1 MLFIRASGL
10 RSLIAEEGLFASR
23 MVVGGISLA
32 NFFDGL
38 LGIIALYL
46 PLFCKRG
53 SSPID
58 DL

>member
-1 MLFIRASGL
+1 MLFTRISGL
-10 RSLIAEEGLFASR
+10 MSLIAEEGLFASR
-23 MVVGGISLA
+23 MVVGMISLA
-32 NFFDGL
+32 NFLDGL

-53 SSPID
+53 SSPIE

>member
-1 MLFIRASGL
+1 M
-10 RSLIAEEGLFASR
+10 SLIAEEGLFASR
-23 MVVGGISLA
+23 MVVGMISLA

-53 SSPID
+53 SSPIE